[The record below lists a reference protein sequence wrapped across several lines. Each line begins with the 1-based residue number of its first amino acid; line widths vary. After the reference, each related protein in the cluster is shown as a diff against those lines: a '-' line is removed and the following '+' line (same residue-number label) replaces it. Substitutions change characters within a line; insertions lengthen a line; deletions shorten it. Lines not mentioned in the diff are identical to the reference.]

1 MSEFED
7 DYHYWMRKRQTVTDQ
22 RLHPNHW
29 FSRASDLR
37 ASAHVLWLSMESKD
51 LQQRM
56 GYGGGFSLEVACSPV
71 YHMLCGLALELILK
85 AVIVQQSGKVPEVH
99 DLNHLV
105 SLAGISVNTR
115 RKELLKFYTAA
126 IVWTG
131 RYPVPARCDD
141 DKLKKYWE
149 LASNVLTEPAKGFGA
164 LKARRRNGASDWDD
178 FQAIYG
184 EFMEKFDFGK

>member
-1 MSEFED
+1 
-7 DYHYWMRKRQTVTDQ
+7 
-22 RLHPNHW
+22 
-29 FSRASDLR
+29 
-37 ASAHVLWLSMESKD
+37 MESKD

-105 SLAGISVNTR
+105 SLAGISVNTG

-164 LKARRRNGASDWDD
+164 LKVRRRNGASDWDN

>member
-7 DYHYWMRKRQTVTDQ
+7 DYHYWMRKRQTVTEQ

-29 FSRASDLR
+29 FNRASDLR

-164 LKARRRNGASDWDD
+164 LKVRRRNAASDWDN